1 MELPACSKSDL
12 SPPWEKLTFASYVP
26 TLFLCA
32 TEAAHIGAAG
42 LTHADG
48 WNVNWLDYAPAR
60 APPARLDDKTYVD
73 MLVRIRKALHHELE
87 ISKREF
93 VGGKALKLP
102 PFKWGN
108 CKYLVV
114 ASRLL
119 LTGTQITSPAGRTV
133 APFSSALQLW

>member
-1 MELPACSKSDL
+1 
-12 SPPWEKLTFASYVP
+12 VP

-48 WNVNWLDYAPAR
+48 WNVNLLDYAPAR
-60 APPARLDDKTYVD
+60 APPARLDDKMYVD

-93 VGGKALKLP
+93 VRGKALRLL
-102 PFKWGN
+102 PFKSGHRE
-108 CKYLVV
+108 YLVV
-114 ASRLL
+114 
-119 LTGTQITSPAGRTV
+119 V
-133 APFSSALQLW
+133 AR